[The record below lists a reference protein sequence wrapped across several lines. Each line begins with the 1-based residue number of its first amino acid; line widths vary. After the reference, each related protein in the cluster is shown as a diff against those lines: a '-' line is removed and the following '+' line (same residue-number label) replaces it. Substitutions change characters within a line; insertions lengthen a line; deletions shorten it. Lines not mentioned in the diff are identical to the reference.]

1 MNRLLEME
9 VFAAVVDA
17 GTISAAAERRNMAKS
32 AVSKRLADL
41 EARLGVTLL
50 NRTTRRLSLTAAGE
64 EFYSRCQAVLND
76 VAAAEAAVAD
86 NDGQLAGKIRIAAPL
101 SFGVE
106 HLGPAINRFIRLH
119 PAVSLDIDF
128 SDRRVDIL
136 EEGFDLAIRISR
148 LGDSTLMA
156 RRLADIRHVICAS
169 PDYWDK
175 HGRPAAPAEL
185 TRHATLRYTL
195 SATRSWGYTAPDGSR
210 GSIAVKARSSSN
222 NGVYLAQAAA
232 SGAGVIRTPV
242 FIVHDFLRSGQ
253 LEAVLTDYQWTDLN
267 AWAVYPK
274 TRFLPYRVRVLID
287 YLVDEFGQQPAWEQA
302 LPTTP

>member
-17 GTISAAAERRNMAKS
+17 GSISAAAERRSMAKS

-41 EARLGVTLL
+41 ESRLGVSLL

-64 EFYSRCQAVLND
+64 EFYGHCQKILGEVE
-76 VAAAEAAVAD
+76 AAEGAVAD
-86 NDGQLAGKIRIAAPL
+86 NDGRVAGKIRLTAPL
-101 SFGVE
+101 SFGLE
-106 HLGPAINRFIRLH
+106 HLGPALNRFLALH
-119 PAVSLDIDF
+119 PSVSVDIDF
-128 SDRRVDIL
+128 SDRRVDIV

-169 PDYWDK
+169 PDYWNR
-175 HGRPAAPAEL
+175 HGRPARPEDLA
-185 TRHATLRYTL
+185 RHMALRYTL
-195 SATRSWGYTAPDGSR
+195 AAQRSWSYTGPDGAR
-210 GSIAVKARSSSN
+210 GAVTVPGRSSAN

-232 SGAGVIRTPV
+232 GGAGVIRMPL
-242 FIVHDFLRSGQ
+242 FIVYELLRDGL
-253 LEAVLTDYQWTDLN
+253 LEPVLTDYNWADIN

-287 YLVDEFGQQPAWEQA
+287 YLVDEFGQEPVWEQQSRS
-302 LPTTP
+302 L